1 LPGGELIQINAE
13 WWHDRYLTHPLVVG
27 GQAEMSEAQED
38 ILPPVRRDTAD
49 GDDRQHN
56 RELVRCEAEEERQ
69 IAEEHRITAEEV
81 RKHAEAIRAAAAYI
95 LPELLATPRSQGGG
109 RPVG

>member
-1 LPGGELIQINAE
+1 
-13 WWHDRYLTHPLVVG
+13 
-27 GQAEMSEAQED
+27 MSEAQED
-38 ILPPVRRDTAD
+38 ILPPVRRDTAV
-49 GDDRQHN
+49 GDNGQHN
-56 RELVRCEAEEERQ
+56 PELVRCEAEEERQ

-95 LPELLATPRSQGGG
+95 LTELLATPRSQGGG